1 MGDIQL
7 KKKIGDNMEYLKKNT
22 LRLKML
28 VSELVSCDLL
38 SFDQA
43 DIILEQENHLTMH
56 EKLYSFLMEEANP
69 SGITKLMKALRSS
82 GNSHIAELLLDK

>member
-1 MGDIQL
+1 MGEVQL
-7 KKKIGDNMEYLKKNT
+7 KQKIGENMEYLKKNT
-22 LRLKML
+22 MRLKML

-43 DIILEQENHLTMH
+43 DIILEQDNHLSMH

-69 SGITKLMKALRSS
+69 SGFTKLKKALRSS
-82 GNSHIAELLLDK
+82 GNRHIAELLDK